1 MKKLIIL
8 IVLIVSII
16 TMSGCNGDDVVPDIY
31 TTIYPIEYIV
41 KNIVEDDL
49 VVKSIYPRG
58 KDVHDYE
65 LSPRDMVRISK
76 SKLIFYI
83 GAGLEGLIEQSLN
96 STLKDVITVP
106 LSEGLD
112 LVEINAEDV
121 HNHGSDD
128 SHHEHEEGVFFDPH
142 IWLDLDKMQDMTSKV
157 LSSILANFNLTS
169 EQAAKFSE
177 NARDLKQ
184 EFAQLDQEYFDVVNS
199 EDIAS
204 KTILVDHD
212 AYIYWEVRYGIER
225 IRIRNDNESTD
236 TIPKDMMEKI
246 QLARSKNIKYICLTA
261 NENEVPSAIA
271 KQYKSQLGLGDD
283 AFSYLHHLGT
293 ITAEEEKMGKDYL
306 SLMRDNLA
314 VLEKVLPRK

>member
-1 MKKLIIL
+1 M
-8 IVLIVSII
+8 V
-16 TMSGCNGDDVVPDIY
+16 SGCDGDDVVPDIY
-31 TTIYPIEYIV
+31 TSIYPIEYIV
-41 KNIVEDDL
+41 KNIVEDEL

-65 LSPRDMVRISK
+65 LSPRDMVKISK

-83 GAGLEGLIEQSLN
+83 GSGLEGLIEQSLN
-96 STLKDVITVP
+96 STLKDVQTIC

-121 HNHGSDD
+121 HNHGKDGHD
-128 SHHEHEEGVFFDPH
+128 HEHEEGVFFDPH
-142 IWLDLDKMQDMTSKV
+142 IWLDLDKMQEMTSKV
-157 LSSILANFNLTS
+157 LSSILANFDLTN

-177 NARDLKQ
+177 NARDLKS
-184 EFAQLDQEYFDVVNS
+184 EFAKLDQEYFEVLNA
-199 EDIAS
+199 EDIFS

-236 TIPKDMMEKI
+236 TIPKDMIEKI
-246 QLARSKNIKYICLTA
+246 ALAKSKNIKYICLTA
-261 NENEVPSAIA
+261 NENEFPSAIA
-271 KQYKSQLGLGDD
+271 KQYKSQLELGDD
-283 AFSYLHHLGT
+283 AFLYLHHLGT
-293 ITAEEEKMGKDYL
+293 ITAKEEKDGKDYL

-314 VLEKVLPRK
+314 VIEKVLPRK